1 MGFLNSQVRKGFL
14 IGLGIPAA
22 ILGFAFLRF
31 EAIEKVVT
39 LNMLTGLIALAVLPN
54 ALFFFLALRKKNE
67 AFAYGVLSS
76 CILWA
81 LLTFGVKLFG

>member
-1 MGFLNSQVRKGFL
+1 MGFLNKQVRRGFL
-14 IGLGIPAA
+14 IGLGVPAA

-31 EAIEKVVT
+31 DAIDKLIT

-54 ALFFFLALRKKNE
+54 ALFFFFALRKKNE

>member
-1 MGFLNSQVRKGFL
+1 
-14 IGLGIPAA
+14 
-22 ILGFAFLRF
+22 
-31 EAIEKVVT
+31 
-39 LNMLTGLIALAVLPN
+39 LAVLPN
-54 ALFFFLALRKKNE
+54 ALFFFFALRKKNE